1 MKSNFDPFFFIL
13 HNSSF
18 ILYFLEINMQI
29 DIIGVPIDLGADRRG
44 VDMGPSAIRYSHLQ
58 NRLEALGYTVQDEGN
73 IEVAIA
79 EMCKITDAKMKY
91 IDCIVPVSR
100 RIAGAV
106 ATSVQAKNFPLVLGG
121 DHSLSIGSVR
131 GAARN
136 RKIGVIWI
144 DAHPDFNTAETTPSG
159 NIHGMSL
166 ALLAGMGDPRL
177 VQLWDEN
184 IPVIDPTKIAIIG
197 ARDVD
202 GGEKANLQKAG
213 ALVMG
218 MEQIDRYG
226 MVAAIEKAIERV
238 SRDVDGI
245 YLSLDMDAL
254 DPQHA
259 PGVGTP
265 VPAGLTQRE
274 THLACEM
281 IAETNKLIGMDLV
294 EVNPILDGQNKTAAL
309 AVEFALSAL
318 GRRIWNGQS

>member
-1 MKSNFDPFFFIL
+1 
-13 HNSSF
+13 
-18 ILYFLEINMQI
+18 MQI

-44 VDMGPSAIRYSHLQ
+44 VDMGPSAIRYAHLQ
-58 NRLEALGYTVQDEGN
+58 NKLEELGYTVQDEGN
-73 IEVAIA
+73 VEVAIA

-91 IDCIVPVSR
+91 IDCIVPMSR

-166 ALLAGMGDPRL
+166 ALLAGMGDQRL
-177 VQLWDEN
+177 VQLWDES

-213 ALVMG
+213 AMVMG

-226 MVAAIEKAIERV
+226 MVTAIEKAIERV

-245 YLSLDMDAL
+245 YLSLDLDAL

-294 EVNPILDGQNKTAAL
+294 EVNSVLDVQNRTAAL

-318 GRRIWNGQS
+318 GRRIWNGQ

>member
-1 MKSNFDPFFFIL
+1 M
-13 HNSSF
+13 
-18 ILYFLEINMQI
+18 EINMQI

-44 VDMGPSAIRYSHLQ
+44 VDMGPSAIRYAHLQ
-58 NRLEALGYTVQDEGN
+58 NKLENLGYTVQDEGN
-73 IEVAIA
+73 VEVAIA
-79 EMCKITDAKMKY
+79 EMCRITNSKLKY
-91 IDCIVPVSR
+91 IDCILPMSR

-106 ATSVQAKNFPLVLGG
+106 ATSVQSKNFPLVLGG

-136 RKIGVIWI
+136 KKIGVIWI
-144 DAHPDFNTAETTPSG
+144 DAHPDFNTVETTPSG

-166 ALLAGMGDPRL
+166 ALLAGMGDKSL
-177 VQLWDEN
+177 VQLWNEN

-202 GGEKANLQKAG
+202 SGEKANLQKAG
-213 ALVMG
+213 AMVMG

-226 MVAAIEKAIERV
+226 MVTAVEKAIERV

-274 THLACEM
+274 THLACEL
-281 IAETNKLIGMDLV
+281 IAETNLLIGMDLV

-318 GRRIWNGQS
+318 GRRIWNDNHEANS

>member
-1 MKSNFDPFFFIL
+1 MWDITGLHKFIKDKYRNNMK
-13 HNSSF
+13 
-18 ILYFLEINMQI
+18 ENMQI

-44 VDMGPSAIRYSHLQ
+44 VDMGPSAIRYAHLQ
-58 NRLEALGYTVQDEGN
+58 NRLENLGYTVQDEGN
-73 IEVAIA
+73 VEVAIA
-79 EMCKITDAKMKY
+79 EMCKITNPKLKY
-91 IDCIVPVSR
+91 VDCIIPMSR

-106 ATSVQAKNFPLVLGG
+106 ATSVQAGNFPLVLGG

-131 GAARN
+131 GAARQK
-136 RKIGVIWI
+136 KIGVIWI
-144 DAHPDFNTAETTPSG
+144 DAHPDFNTSKTTPSG

-166 ALLAGMGDPRL
+166 ALLAGIGDKSL
-177 VQLWDEN
+177 VQLWDES
-184 IPVIDPTKIAIIG
+184 IPVIDPAKITIIG

-213 ALVMG
+213 VMVMG

-226 MVAAIEKAIERV
+226 MVSVIEKAIDRV
-238 SRDVDGI
+238 SRDMDGI

-274 THLACEM
+274 THLACEL
-281 IAETNKLIGMDLV
+281 IAETNLLIGMDLV
-294 EVNPILDGQNKTAAL
+294 EVNPILDGQNRTAAL

-318 GRRIWNGQS
+318 GRRIWNGKS

>member
-1 MKSNFDPFFFIL
+1 
-13 HNSSF
+13 
-18 ILYFLEINMQI
+18 MQI

-44 VDMGPSAIRYSHLQ
+44 VDMGPSAIRYAQLQ
-58 NRLEALGYTVQDEGN
+58 GKLTDLGYEVQDQGN
-73 IEVAIA
+73 VEVAIA
-79 EMCKITDAKMKY
+79 ETCTITNPKLKY
-91 IDCIVPVSR
+91 LDCIVPMAR

-106 ATSVQAKNFPLVLGG
+106 ATSVQAKRFPLVLGG

-136 RKIGVIWI
+136 RKIGLIWV
-144 DAHPDFNTAETTPSG
+144 DAHADFNTAETTPSG
-159 NIHGMSL
+159 NIHGMPL
-166 ALLAGMGDPRL
+166 AVLAGKGEKSL
-177 VQLWDEN
+177 VQLWDESV
-184 IPVIDPTKIAIIG
+184 PVIDPAKIAVIG
-197 ARDVD
+197 VRDLD
-202 GGEKANLQKAG
+202 PGEKKNLSDAG
-213 ALVMG
+213 VMVMG

-226 MVAAIEKAIERV
+226 MVATVEKAIERA

-254 DPQHA
+254 DPEHA
-259 PGVGTP
+259 PGVGTS

-274 THLACEM
+274 GHLVCEL

-318 GRRIWNGQS
+318 GRRIWNG

>member
-1 MKSNFDPFFFIL
+1 
-13 HNSSF
+13 
-18 ILYFLEINMQI
+18 MQI

-44 VDMGPSAIRYSHLQ
+44 VDMGPSAIRYAHLQ
-58 NRLEALGYTVQDEGN
+58 NRLEALGYEVQDEGN
-73 IEVAIA
+73 VEVAIA

-91 IDCIVPVSR
+91 IDCIVPMSR

-106 ATSVQAKNFPLVLGG
+106 ATSVQAGNFPLVLGG

-136 RKIGVIWI
+136 KKIGVIWI
-144 DAHPDFNTAETTPSG
+144 DAHPDFNTGETTPSG

-166 ALLAGMGDPRL
+166 ALLAGLGDKRL
-177 VQLWDEN
+177 IQLWDET
-184 IPVIDPTKIAIIG
+184 IPVIDPAKIAIIG

-202 GGEKANLQKAG
+202 SGEKANLQKAG
-213 ALVMG
+213 AMVMG

-226 MVAAIEKAIERV
+226 MVTAIEKAIERV

-245 YLSLDMDAL
+245 YLSFDMDSL
-254 DPQHA
+254 DPEHA

-274 THLACEM
+274 AHLACEM
-281 IAETNKLIGMDLV
+281 IAETKKLIGMDLV
-294 EVNPILDGQNKTAAL
+294 EVNPILDGQNKTAVL

-318 GRRIWNGQS
+318 GRRIWNGQ